1 MLDVAR
7 TRLAA
12 VSGAGVAGCHWS
24 RLMGLRSRRTT
35 APRSGK
41 PRYPIWRGR
50 DMSELIGF
58 ADRAPP
64 GEGAAKR
71 GVRRLGA

>member
-1 MLDVAR
+1 
-7 TRLAA
+7 
-12 VSGAGVAGCHWS
+12 
-24 RLMGLRSRRTT
+24 MGLRSRRTT

-64 GEGAAKR
+64 GEGGAKR